1 MILTTGDRIYGRFKD
16 PASVKV
22 GQTFSIYRS
31 DGAIIHPVTNRHFGW
46 KTVIL
51 GNAKV
56 TAVEPGKAA
65 SLVITYVNEGI
76 ERGDLIGPSVEQ
88 ARRPLFVRPN
98 RSSLD
103 AFVIGV
109 QPAILTGA
117 AEFNVVYLDKG
128 KADGVDVGNTFEVV
142 RSGDPLFEP
151 IDRPL
156 NTPGLPREVI
166 GHVVV
171 FDAQERA
178 SSAYVRRSI
187 TELLVGDHVEMRPA
201 GDAGPVKQGG

>member
-1 MILTTGDRIYGRFKD
+1 MSAPRPIVWTDVALHPDALTLLH
-16 PASVKV
+16 AQS
-22 GQTFSIYRS
+22 
-31 DGAIIHPVTNRHFGW
+31 H
-46 KTVIL
+46 
-51 GNAKV
+51 
-56 TAVEPGKAA
+56 
-65 SLVITYVNEGI
+65 
-76 ERGDLIGPSVEQ
+76 LIGPSVEQ

-103 AFVIGV
+103 AFIIGV
-109 QPAILTGA
+109 QPAIVTGA

-142 RSGDPLFEP
+142 RAGDPLYEP

-178 SSAYVRRSI
+178 STAYVKRSI
-187 TELLVGDHVEMRPA
+187 SELLVGDHVEMRPST
-201 GDAGPVKQGG
+201 DATPAKTGS